1 MPQPAGVR
9 SVVGCGGCRKRAG
22 ADGLPA
28 VLQDTV
34 GQRQRNLIAEHG
46 LEAHRDWGTFLLWPQ
61 AEGAAEG
68 DPGSFAMTH
77 HLDGIGYKTVA
88 ERARLGL
95 TVFDGEAAKVEA
107 ASALG

>member
-1 MPQPAGVR
+1 MRQHLLNPLA
-9 SVVGCGGCRKRAG
+9 RA
-22 ADGLPA
+22 
-28 VLQDTV
+28 
-34 GQRQRNLIAEHG
+34 LIG
-46 LEAHRDWGTFLLWPQ
+46 Y
-61 AEGAAEG
+61 EGAAEG